1 MANDNEGSVAPKER
15 VNIRYR
21 SAIDGVQEDVEL
33 PLRILMVGDFTGK
46 EDERSIEERAPI
58 DLNKENF
65 AEVMA
70 AQDIG
75 ADVSVD
81 NHLVPDGGEMSMS
94 LKFDS
99 LNDFRPEGIVEQVP
113 ELRELRELRDALKFL
128 KGPLGNVPSF
138 IRRIQAT
145 LKDPDKRA
153 LLMRELGIQESGARD
168 EN

>member
-1 MANDNEGSVAPKER
+1 MPNDNEGSVAPKER
-15 VNIRYR
+15 VNIRYK
-21 SAIDGVQEDVEL
+21 SEINGVQEEVEL

-65 AEVMA
+65 ADVMA

-75 ADVSVD
+75 AEISVD
-81 NHLVPDGGEMSMS
+81 NHLVPESGEMSMS
-94 LKFDS
+94 LRFDS
-99 LNDFRPEGIVEQVP
+99 LNDFRPEGLVEQVP

-138 IRRIQAT
+138 MKRIQAT

-153 LLMRELGIQESGARD
+153 RLVRELGID
-168 EN
+168 EGEGSAS